1 MSLVASAHQR
11 MMKKKKMEKKL
22 LEKTQVQGGVGGVK
36 VIPTSPAKTAPSS
49 SASDSSPASVIPVI
63 SPDMSLCAPLIFDDS
78 RVTETPTPIIQPTVA
93 MLNAAP
99 PKTIDDVRSPQNHQS
114 SSVST
119 YSPREWAPDGGAG
132 GGGSSAAASLVTGG
146 KNGMNSI
153 NSFQPYYEQSPRVS
167 PRSGGSGPSQHHA
180 PQQAVPSPTAQW
192 GESSTPLH
200 YPQQQQSPMNY
211 GGSPTHQ
218 SGQRSTPPA
227 YFNYDPGSDY
237 EQATRPRGRHTN
249 YLPPRVE
256 TSGSGSPLAR
266 VPNRSRRG
274 YDSFVGAPPTSPT
287 PDGQNQNSNHI
298 IPPRLT
304 YTSNHR
310 AVTTAGTGAAIS
322 QQDRLMISQQAQ
334 SVISPRPQ
342 QAQSVISPTFPHVGS
357 SVGVPVLG
365 NKYDHDFEYH
375 TEKDEDST
383 SANNIMGD
391 KTTSSEEQPSVVFS
405 GGSSTDNDVAERVS
419 TDPSVDSSGE
429 EQRTIAS
436 EEAVPGTPVRKKSSS
451 KLLSPLM
458 LNGLNKTNSPLIA
471 AWKQKKNKKKKPT
484 LVILDDKFSSGWE
497 NNGGVEP
504 TSGSVA
510 ATAGDGVGGDDSSP
524 STARGFI
531 GATDDSEDP
540 PRIVNNLNSWDT
552 SDNMNKFPT
561 SSSAAIVG
569 AAAVVGGIS
578 GAVAVDLFSGSFW
591 ENSSFNKEQQPTS
604 DTTQTSM
611 FWDNNDGTT
620 TKQHEFDGI
629 VSGGTWGEHPL
640 NNDTNSLFSN
650 LDNSKTTSDKE
661 NVNDI
666 QDLDKVENQWRKGID
681 NPPPPPLV
689 PPPKTKRGH
698 NHHPWKTDF
707 EKGEVDQI
715 SVLTGL
721 ENGDVDS
728 DLSNSLQTK
737 PEDDDT
743 IESNRNVETSIPPV
757 LVNPAEIFGK
767 INSCLQQAD
776 QNRTYQRSTSV
787 NSGPP
792 PLTSGPPPLTT
803 VDQSEASSVLS
814 SSLLD
819 GQDEKRNSGKRI
831 QFVSD
836 AHGVDAVTVHTFL
849 KDPNEYRC
857 DTQSFD
863 DDSEDDESI
872 NYIDNKPQQNRSISP
887 GMNSERSDN
896 DATYNEES
904 TVGDSVV
911 SYKSDEERV
920 AEVDLLDDLR
930 KDVDNAVTVV
940 ATAIGLGGFF
950 GIVSP
955 KSNNRTA
962 DGGSESDTRGSSA
975 FADNGD
981 DKSTK
986 SGDNE
991 TYVSAASTADRK
1003 GGTEDNN
1010 WLSFMSRIIFPHDMS
1025 SSERS
1030 TGGTTI
1036 DDTFEAGSTYQDG
1049 STYQEEE
1056 DNYLQLQAMAAA
1068 RVIHDKKGMDYDETN
1083 EINVL
1088 SDITFVVVT
1097 VSLPLGCEYY
1107 HTFFDLFFILSRFY

>member
-11 MMKKKKMEKKL
+11 MMKKKKMEKKF
-22 LEKTQVQGGVGGVK
+22 LEKTRVVGDVGGAK

-49 SASDSSPASVIPVI
+49 LASDTSPASVIPVI
-63 SPDMSLCAPLIFDDS
+63 SPDMSSCAPLIFDD
-78 RVTETPTPIIQPTVA
+78 RDAGTKPIQPTVT
-93 MLNAAP
+93 MLSAP
-99 PKTIDDVRSPQNHQS
+99 PKAQIDDVRSPQNHQS
-114 SSVST
+114 SSYSA
-119 YSPREWAPDGGAG
+119 YSPREWAPDASTG
-132 GGGSSAAASLVTGG
+132 GGGSNAAASLVTGG

-153 NSFQPYYEQSPRVS
+153 NSCQLYYEQSPRVS
-167 PRSGGSGPSQHHA
+167 PRNGGGPSQYHA
-180 PQQAVPSPTAQW
+180 QQPSPTSQR

-200 YPQQQQSPMNY
+200 FPQQQQQLSQMNY
-211 GGSPTHQ
+211 SNPMSPTHQ
-218 SGQRSTPPA
+218 SQQQSTPAA
-227 YFNYDPGSDY
+227 YFNYDPCSDY
-237 EQATRPRGRHTN
+237 EQAIRPRGRHTN

-256 TSGSGSPLAR
+256 TSGGSPLAR

-287 PDGQNQNSNHI
+287 PDGQNPH
-298 IPPRLT
+298 
-304 YTSNHR
+304 TSNNNYR
-310 AVTTAGTGAAIS
+310 GGATTAGAATVAAAAGAAIS
-322 QQDRLMISQQAQ
+322 QQDLLIIS
-334 SVISPRPQ
+334 Q

-357 SVGVPVLG
+357 SVGVSVLG

-383 SANNIMGD
+383 TANNTLGD
-391 KTTSSEEQPSVVFS
+391 KTTFSEEQPSVLFS
-405 GGSSTDNDVAERVS
+405 DGGISTDNDVAERVS

-484 LVILDDKFSSGWE
+484 LVILDDKFGAEKSGC
-497 NNGGVEP
+497 GVEP
-504 TSGSVA
+504 SSGSVA
-510 ATAGDGVGGDDSSP
+510 ATAGGGCSRSDP
-524 STARGFI
+524 ITST
-531 GATDDSEDP
+531 TDDSEDP
-540 PRIVNNLNSWDT
+540 PRIVSNLNSWDT
-552 SDNMNKFPT
+552 SDSINKFPT
-561 SSSAAIVG
+561 SSSS
-569 AAAVVGGIS
+569 AAVVGAAVVVGEVS
-578 GAVAVDLFSGSFW
+578 SAVAVDFFSDSFW

-604 DTTQTSM
+604 DTTQASM

-629 VSGGTWGEHPL
+629 VSGGTWGEQPL

-650 LDNSKTTSDKE
+650 LDNFKTTSDKE
-661 NVNDI
+661 NVHDI
-666 QDLDKVENQWRKGID
+666 QDLDKVKNQWRKGID
-681 NPPPPPLV
+681 NPPPPPPPPLV
-689 PPPKTKRGH
+689 PSLKTKRSH

-707 EKGEVDQI
+707 EKSEVDQI
-715 SVLTGL
+715 NVFMGD
-721 ENGDVDS
+721 ENGDVES

-743 IESNRNVETSIPPV
+743 IESNRNVEALRQTQAIPPL
-757 LVNPAEIFGK
+757 LVDPAEIFGK
-767 INSCLQQAD
+767 INSSLQQAD
-776 QNRTYQRSTSV
+776 KNRTYQRSTSI

-792 PLTSGPPPLTT
+792 PLTSGPPQLTT
-803 VDQSEASSVLS
+803 ADQSETSSALSLSALS

-819 GQDEKRNSGKRI
+819 GQDERKSSGKRI
-831 QFVSD
+831 KFVSD
-836 AHGVDAVTVHTFL
+836 AHGDDAVTIHTFL

-863 DDSEDDESI
+863 DDSEDTESI
-872 NYIDNKPQQNRSISP
+872 NYIGNQQNRSNSP

-904 TVGDSVV
+904 TVGESVV
-911 SYKSDEERV
+911 TYKSDEERV

-940 ATAIGLGGFF
+940 ATAIGLGGLF
-950 GIVSP
+950 GMVSP
-955 KSNNRTA
+955 KANTRAS
-962 DGGSESDTRGSSA
+962 DESKSDTQGNSA

-986 SGDNE
+986 SEDNDIYMSRGQM
-991 TYVSAASTADRK
+991 TAGTSTADK
-1003 GGTEDNN
+1003 TKGTEDNN
-1010 WLSFMSRIIFPHDMS
+1010 WLSFMNRIIFPHDVS

-1036 DDTFEAGSTYQDG
+1036 DDTFEAG

-1068 RVIHDKKGMDYDETN
+1068 RVIHDLKGMDYDETN

-1088 SDITFVVVT
+1088 SDIKFVVVT
-1097 VSLPLGCEYY
+1097 VSLPLGCKYFHFRLSLILY
-1107 HTFFDLFFILSRFY
+1107 FFH